1 MFINCGKL
9 NVFQLC
15 ESMKTTICNVNIGQ
29 DIQDYWYFLLFLLSF
44 TQILYD
50 KIFSKGLGAVAKIVN
65 YTSALI
71 FPELMPYLTI
81 SLHHIAISVIYTE
94 GIYNPLPKT
103 LQGKYFGVEGLPI
116 ELSFSIHSSQQFEK
130 T

>member
-1 MFINCGKL
+1 MKIRKL
-9 NVFQLC
+9 
-15 ESMKTTICNVNIGQ
+15 ESVMLILDKTFRTR
-29 DIQDYWYFLLFLLSF
+29 YFLLFFLSF

-71 FPELMPYLTI
+71 FPELMPYLTT

-94 GIYNPLPKT
+94 GIYNLLPKT
-103 LQGKYFGVEGLPI
+103 F
-116 ELSFSIHSSQQFEK
+116 
-130 T
+130 